1 VKVVRGEVGFCFGV
15 QRAINILDLGKGNS
29 IVPNRSSEVLAITA
43 HGASPDILRKAYE
56 KGIAVLD
63 TTCPTVK
70 KAQEVVESLAHRG
83 TPVVIFGDA
92 NHTEVKGMIARNNR
106 AWVAEKPFRLNYD
119 DYTSDYNETICKVGL
134 VSQTTKSL
142 DSYFNFFVEMY
153 KLNPNVFFDYHET
166 ICKSVTRR
174 MDKAREVSQ
183 DVDLMLVVGDK
194 MSANTKN
201 LVSICSGIVETY
213 LIESRDDIDERW
225 LKGKKVIGITSGT
238 STPMRVIGEVEKYL
252 LRG

>member
-15 QRAINILDLGKGNS
+15 QRAINILIEASSHYRPIVTLGPIVHNS
-29 IVPNRSSEVLAITA
+29 NVVKQLA

-70 KAQEVVESLAHRG
+70 KAQKAVESLAHRG

-92 NHTEVKGMIARNNR
+92 NHTEVKAMIARNNR

-134 VSQTTKSL
+134 VSQ
-142 DSYFNFFVEMY
+142 
-153 KLNPNVFFDYHET
+153 
-166 ICKSVTRR
+166 SVTRR

-183 DVDLMLVVGDK
+183 NVDLMLVVGDK

-238 STPMRVIGEVEKYL
+238 STPMAVIEEVEKYL
-252 LRG
+252 LRE